1 MFVPAK
7 YILVHLTKQ
16 HKFPA
21 LDFEL
26 KNNLRLFLGINFVEE
41 PTEIFSFVPVGVFIE
56 IPINVA
62 PHNKLAIDNNAIIR
76 SK

>member
-16 HKFPA
+16 HKCSA

-26 KNNLRLFLGINFVEE
+26 KITFVFLGINFVEE

>member
-26 KNNLRLFLGINFVEE
+26 KFLGINFVEE